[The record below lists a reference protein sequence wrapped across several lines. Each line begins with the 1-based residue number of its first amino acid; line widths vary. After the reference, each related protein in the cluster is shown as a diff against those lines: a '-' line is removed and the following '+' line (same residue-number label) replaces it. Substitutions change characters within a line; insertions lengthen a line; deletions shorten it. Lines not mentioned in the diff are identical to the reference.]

1 MTKRYPVPYF
11 VKKTLAKTAHPSTW
25 AKDDKE
31 AAPTAREEILEAIKR
46 RVQAKKKKR

>member
-25 AKDDKE
+25 TKDDKE
-31 AAPTAREEILEAIKR
+31 APTAREKILEAIKS
-46 RVQAKKKKR
+46 RVVAKKKKR